1 MVSEFSFTL
10 GLILIPLALGVS
22 TRILGIPHGGVQLLA
37 LACIGLETGAFVYLG
52 TTFEPDPIRL
62 QLAAAILL
70 AGLCATLGQG
80 KFKTSS
86 KVLGTT
92 LIVLG
97 LSLGAL
103 LAPTP
108 IHRVFLI
115 SLFGYAA
122 FTVIRSEHPATPK
135 TISLVQIGLAMLFI
149 LASFILGNT
158 HYWWIGLFLAM
169 TLCPLV
175 PFHFPFVSIIGSA
188 EGMLSCFWVVVLIS
202 LGLAEIYDV
211 QHSMLFKEFFV
222 IQLLALV
229 SALYASLKCL
239 VESRFRQF
247 IAYAAIAQMALLW
260 AIQQVFLDFSTWG
273 IQFGMAVAFVMSG
286 LFAVYAF
293 LQQRYGSHE
302 LGKFPGLASS
312 MPRLGILMIL
322 LITFAMLLPI
332 LPILSGIMAM
342 PTLEQSDVL
351 LPTILLTFSSVWL
364 LGSWYFTHLLHETA
378 FGRPHSDI
386 PYTDLRTFEMGAL
399 VILIVGASYSG
410 FVL

>member
-10 GLILIPLALGVS
+10 GLILLPLALGVS
-22 TRILGIPHGGVQLLA
+22 TRILGIPHVGVQFLA
-37 LACIGLETGAFVYLG
+37 LACIGVETGALVYLG

-70 AGLCATLGQG
+70 TGLCATLGQG
-80 KFKTSS
+80 KFKMSS
-86 KVLGTT
+86 TVLGST

-108 IHRVFLI
+108 IHRIFLI

-122 FTVIRSEHPATPK
+122 FTVIKFEHPATPK
-135 TISLVQIGLAMLFI
+135 TISLLHLSLVILII
-149 LASFILGNT
+149 LASFVLGNT
-158 HYWWIGLFLAM
+158 HNLWIGLFLAV
-169 TLCPLV
+169 TLLPLI
-175 PFHFPFVSIIGSA
+175 PFHFPFLSIIGSA
-188 EGMLSCFWVVVLIS
+188 EGMLSGFWVMVLIS
-202 LGLAEIYDV
+202 LGLSEIYDL
-211 QHSMLFKEFFV
+211 QHSMLLKEIFV
-222 IQLLALV
+222 IPFLALV

-247 IAYAAIAQMALLW
+247 IAYAAVAQMALLW

-273 IQFGMAVAFVMSG
+273 IQFGIAVAFVMSG
-286 LFAVYAF
+286 ILFVYTF

-322 LITFAMLLPI
+322 LITLAMLLPI

-342 PTLEQSDVL
+342 PPLEQTDVV
-351 LPTILLTFSSVWL
+351 LPTILLAFSGVWL
-364 LGSWYFTHLLHETA
+364 LGSWYFTHLLHQTV

-386 PYTDLRTFEMGAL
+386 PYTDLRVFEMGAVVL
-399 VILIVGASYSG
+399 LIVGASYSG